1 MSLRLRVERMSR
13 SMGEK
18 SASEVL
24 EELELDDS
32 ESSGSEAE
40 VLEELE
46 LDGSES
52 RANASDM

>member
-1 MSLRLRVERMSR
+1 MSR

-24 EELELDDS
+24 EELELD
-32 ESSGSEAE
+32 
-40 VLEELE
+40 
-46 LDGSES
+46 GSES